1 MLLEVQ
7 DLTVSYNAALPAV
20 DRVCLQ
26 IKAGE
31 SLGLV
36 GESGCGKSTIG
47 RSLMQLLP
55 EGVQTSGKIS
65 IDGEEIGME
74 KRDRAKTNWR
84 GEKIA
89 LIFQDPMTRLNP
101 LMTVEAHGIEMLRS
115 HLPRISAPDAHQRLN
130 DTLRSV
136 RIDPNRANQYPHEFS
151 GGMRQRVM
159 IALSL
164 LLDPV
169 LLVADEPTT
178 SLDITVATE
187 ILQELTVLRH
197 SRAMGLLLITHD
209 LGLVSQYCDRIA
221 VMYDGAIVETGSA
234 DQIFR
239 NPQHPYTQNLLRSVI
254 HFNPEP
260 VKTLIHTDR
269 SLQDLEFSAT
279 EPDIPTSLEQVAAV
293 QAQEQMVPESES
305 KHESNHEK
313 LANEAPQA
321 DESEPIQK
329 RDATVNPVWSEIEQ
343 EISLLE
349 GKLTSEI
356 PKGSSDL
363 TIYQPNV
370 RDLSNEVVNLSPST
384 RKSLLK
390 VRRLKKHYVTGG
402 NFVARLF
409 DRSVGLVKAL
419 DGIDLDIFPGDIVG
433 IIGESGSGKSTTGR
447 AILQLIRPDSG
458 SVALNGVELTKLKG
472 ESLRQM
478 RSQMQMIFQD
488 PRACLNPHM
497 TIFRSIADPLL
508 IHKQVAS
515 LEAAKSRVHKILD
528 RVGLS
533 YQLGDRYPQD
543 LSGGQLQRV
552 AIARALITNPKF
564 LICDEPVSMLDASIQ
579 AQVLELMLELKKTF
593 NLTYLFIT
601 HDLAVA
607 QYFCTHI
614 AVMRRGLIVEQGTT
628 AEVLSRPQH
637 EYTKTLLSSIPRIPT
652 LN

>member
-7 DLTVSYNAALPAV
+7 DLTVSFNAALPAV
-20 DRVCLQ
+20 DRVSLQ
-26 IKAGE
+26 INAGE

-47 RSLMQLLP
+47 RSLIQLLP
-55 EGVQTSGKIS
+55 NGAKASGKIL
-65 IDGEEIGME
+65 IDGQEIGKE
-74 KRDRAKTNWR
+74 GKERGSRNWR
-84 GEKIA
+84 GERIA

-115 HLPRISAPDAHQRLN
+115 HIPRISNQEAHQRLN

-136 RIDPNRANQYPHEFS
+136 RIDPNRSNQYPHEFS

-169 LLVADEPTT
+169 LLIADEPTT

-187 ILQELTVLRH
+187 ILQELAVLRH
-197 SRAMGLLLITHD
+197 TRSMGLLLITHD

-221 VMYDGAIVETGSA
+221 VMYDGAIVETGSS

-239 NPQHPYTQNLLRSVI
+239 HPQHPYTQNLLRSVI
-254 HFNPEP
+254 HFKTELVSTPEDFHR
-260 VKTLIHTDR
+260 KFQNQK
-269 SLQDLEFSAT
+269 SLGSPQDSLVS
-279 EPDIPTSLEQVAAV
+279 PD
-293 QAQEQMVPESES
+293 PELNDGQDDNR
-305 KHESNHEK
+305 K
-313 LANEAPQA
+313 P
-321 DESEPIQK
+321 
-329 RDATVNPVWSEIEQ
+329 VNPVWQEIEQ
-343 EISLLE
+343 EITELE
-349 GKLTSEI
+349 ANPEPNHEPSPADQIESSKTPEGTPEEI
-356 PKGSSDL
+356 KESSGL
-363 TIYQPNV
+363 AIYQPNSQA
-370 RDLSNEVVNLSPST
+370 LSTEVINLFPPP

-390 VRRLKKHYVTGG
+390 VRQLKKHYVTGG

-409 DRSVGLVKAL
+409 DRSVGLVKAV
-419 DGIDLDIFPGDIVG
+419 DGIDLDIFPGDILG

-447 AILQLIRPDSG
+447 AILQLVRPDAG
-458 SVALNGVELTKLKG
+458 SVLLNGVELTRLKG

-488 PRACLNPHM
+488 PRACLNPNM
-497 TIFRSIADPLL
+497 TIFRSVADPLL
-508 IHKQVAS
+508 IHNLVGS
-515 LEAAKSRVHKILD
+515 LEAAKSRVHKILE

-533 YQLGDRYPQD
+533 SQFCDRYPQD

-564 LICDEPVSMLDASIQ
+564 VICDEPVSMLDASIQ

-607 QYFCTHI
+607 QFFCTHI
-614 AVMRRGLIVEQGTT
+614 AVMRRGVIVEQGLTS
-628 AEVLSRPQH
+628 EVLSHPQH
-637 EYTKTLLSSIPRIPT
+637 EYTKSLLNSIPRIPAF
-652 LN
+652 N

>member
-7 DLTVSYNAALPAV
+7 DLTVSYNASLPAV

-26 IKAGE
+26 LAAGE

-47 RSLMQLLP
+47 RSLIQLLP
-55 EGVQTSGKIS
+55 EGTQTSGKIS
-65 IDGEEIGME
+65 INGEELGEESLDHPSI
-74 KRDRAKTNWR
+74 NWR
-84 GEKIA
+84 GERIA

-115 HLPRISAPDAHQRLN
+115 HLPKISYQDAQQRLS

-136 RIDPNRANQYPHEFS
+136 RIDPSRANQYPHEFS

-197 SRAMGLLLITHD
+197 NRSMGLLLITHD

-221 VMYDGAIVETGSA
+221 VMYDGSIVETGTV

-239 NPQHPYTQNLLRSVI
+239 NPKHPYTQSLLRSVI
-254 HFNPEP
+254 HFKVDNEQEPESSKP
-260 VKTLIHTDR
+260 ESQKTESQKLE
-269 SLQDLEFSAT
+269 SSEVEPQQDSQAVPPPET
-279 EPDIPTSLEQVAAV
+279 HEVVHEPTSEVAREEQNEPNETGSELIGE
-293 QAQEQMVPESES
+293 AQ
-305 KHESNHEK
+305 N
-313 LANEAPQA
+313 
-321 DESEPIQK
+321 
-329 RDATVNPVWSEIEQ
+329 
-343 EISLLE
+343 
-349 GKLTSEI
+349 EI
-356 PKGSSDL
+356 PKESGSL
-363 TIYQPNV
+363 TIYKSNNALMGEV
-370 RDLSNEVVNLSPST
+370 ISLSAPT

-390 VRRLKKHYVTGG
+390 VRQLTKHYVTGG

-409 DRSVGLVKAL
+409 DRSVGLVKAV
-419 DGIDLDIFPGDIVG
+419 DGIDLDIFPGDIFG

-458 SVALNGVELTKLKG
+458 SVLMNGVELTKCKG
-472 ESLRQM
+472 EELRQM

-497 TIFRSIADPLL
+497 SIFRSVADPLL
-508 IHKQVAS
+508 IHKQVKD
-515 LEAAKSRVHKILD
+515 LEAAKPRVLKILEK
-528 RVGLS
+528 VGLNS
-533 YQLGDRYPQD
+533 QFGDRYPQD

-579 AQVLELMLELKKTF
+579 AQVLQLMLDLKKEF

-614 AVMRRGLIVEQGTT
+614 AVMRRGKIVEQGTT
-628 AEVLSRPQH
+628 SEVLGHPQH
-637 EYTKTLLSSIPRIPT
+637 EYTKALLSSIPRIPV